1 MTPARTNATVTWET
15 EWRCSNIDIRCMGI
29 NRKGRSGCCVVILS
43 LLLLYWNWS
52 EGSEFIIFYSSK
64 TLREFWFST
73 VRQTLYGYQVHY
85 NLKYIMGTR
94 LASFLCHN
102 KSIESFGGR
111 NFTSA
116 AVTSHDEE
124 DAFGRWGWWI
134 ICIYDKFNAAQY
146 EWMKE
151 WWRSFV
157 FIRCWWAKHTR
168 RQFYYHK
175 PKRQYSTVKSAGE
188 DTKHRWKLVLPLL
201 WTANKK
207 SSEIIINI
215 IK

>member
-1 MTPARTNATVTWET
+1 
-15 EWRCSNIDIRCMGI
+15 
-29 NRKGRSGCCVVILS
+29 
-43 LLLLYWNWS
+43 
-52 EGSEFIIFYSSK
+52 
-64 TLREFWFST
+64 
-73 VRQTLYGYQVHY
+73 
-85 NLKYIMGTR
+85 MGTR

-124 DAFGRWGWWI
+124 DEFGRWGWWI
-134 ICIYDKFNAAQY
+134 ICIYDNFNAAAQY

-157 FIRCWWAKHTR
+157 FIRSSLAKHTR

-175 PKRQYSTVKSAGE
+175 PQRQHSTLKSAGE
-188 DTKHRWKLVLPLL
+188 DTKYRWKLVLPLL

-207 SSEIIINI
+207 SSEIIINKYHRVVFGVCSENNLMSPHARLTFVDLYWAFAKFPQI
-215 IK
+215 QSDSIWIESRIRK

>member
-1 MTPARTNATVTWET
+1 
-15 EWRCSNIDIRCMGI
+15 
-29 NRKGRSGCCVVILS
+29 
-43 LLLLYWNWS
+43 
-52 EGSEFIIFYSSK
+52 
-64 TLREFWFST
+64 
-73 VRQTLYGYQVHY
+73 
-85 NLKYIMGTR
+85 MGTR

-207 SSEIIINI
+207 SSEIIINKYHRVVFGVCSENNLMSPHARLTFVDLYWAFAKFSQI
-215 IK
+215 QSDLNWIESRIRK